1 MLPRDYPEGAFSV
14 RYALKDLAYALDL
27 AAAESVSAKGGELAR
42 DRLEQAVAEGHGERY
57 HPVIR
62 ELIDR

>member
-14 RYALKDLAYALDL
+14 RYAMKDLAYAL
-27 AAAESVSAKGGELAR
+27 ELAETENIDLR
-42 DRLEQAVAEGHGERY
+42 GAELVRERFEQAIREGFGEKY

-62 ELIDR
+62 